1 MRPPGRGRG
10 IALKSSFVTESAMR
24 AAARNLVLALAA
36 GGLLAACQK
45 PVAAPATDAEMSLG
59 NPAAK
64 VTVVEYASDTCPHCA
79 RFGEEVFPAFKAKY
93 VDTGKVRYVFREFL
107 TPPVNVAAAGF
118 LLARCS
124 GKDNYFK
131 VVDAEFRAQERIYES
146 GDVHGVLGEIGKSVG
161 LSQAQVD
168 ACIQDPNALAALQAR
183 VDKAADQDHVTGTPT
198 ILVNGKVLAVGEIT
212 LAQLDAA
219 IQPLLAN

>member
-1 MRPPGRGRG
+1 MRATARSLA
-10 IALKSSFVTESAMR
+10 IALATA
-24 AAARNLVLALAA
+24 
-36 GGLLAACQK
+36 GLLAACHK
-45 PVAAPATDAEMSLG
+45 PAPAPATEPEMALG

-79 RFGEEVFPAFKAKY
+79 RFGEQVFPAFKAKY

-118 LLARCS
+118 LLARCA

-131 VVDAEFRAQERIYES
+131 VVDAEFRAQDRIYQS
-146 GDVHGVLGEIGKSVG
+146 GDVHGVLGEIGKSFG

-168 ACIQDPNALAALQAR
+168 ACIQDPTALAALQQR
-183 VDKAADQDHVTGTPT
+183 VDKAADEDHITGTPT
-198 ILVNGKVLAVGEIT
+198 ILVNGTILGVGEVT

-219 IQPLLAN
+219 IQPLLAK

>member
-1 MRPPGRGRG
+1 
-10 IALKSSFVTESAMR
+10 MR
-24 AAARNLVLALAA
+24 ATARSLAIALAA
-36 GGLLAACQK
+36 AGLLAACHK
-45 PVAAPATDAEMSLG
+45 AAPTPVTEPEMALG

-79 RFGEEVFPAFKAKY
+79 RFGEQVFPAFKAKY

-118 LLARCS
+118 LLARCA

-131 VVDAEFRAQERIYES
+131 VVDAEFRAQERMYES
-146 GDVHGVLGEIGKSVG
+146 GDVHGILGEIGKSYG

-168 ACIQDPNALAALQAR
+168 ACIQDPAALAALQQR
-183 VDKAADQDHVTGTPT
+183 VDKAADEEHISGTPT